1 MHADELDLP
10 TDLVRRLVADQ
21 MPWWAGLPVSRVAS
35 SGTDNA
41 MFRLGD
47 DLVVRMPRIHWARG
61 GVEHEARWLPVVGP
75 RLPVAVPRPLA
86 TGSSGGGYP
95 WTWSVLTWVPGTNPV
110 LGRLREPVGLA
121 HDLAALVL
129 AMRALD
135 VDGGVPK
142 GGLLADR
149 DDQVRRDIAALVDDI
164 DVPTVTA
171 VWDEAL
177 AGAEWSGDRTW
188 VHGDVAPGNL
198 LLGDDRLT
206 GLIDFAGVG
215 VGDPTLDLGVAWN
228 LLPPPAR
235 AVLRADLDVDDVT
248 WARARAR
255 ALAQALVQL
264 PYYRDTNPVLA
275 ANARHVIREVT
286 AEARVSSTGSGNR
299 PPRTRLYR

>member
-10 TDLVRRLVADQ
+10 TDLVRHLVADQ

-47 DLVVRMPRIHWARG
+47 DLAVRMPRIHWAQG
-61 GVEHEARWLPVVGP
+61 GVDHEARWLPVVGP
-75 RLPVAVPRPLA
+75 LLPVAVPRPLA
-86 TGSSGGGYP
+86 LGRPAAGYP

-110 LGRLREPVGLA
+110 LGRLGDPVRLA
-121 HDLAALVL
+121 HELAVLVQAL
-129 AMRALD
+129 RAVD

-142 GGLLADR
+142 GGFLVDR
-149 DDQVRRDIAALVDDI
+149 DEQVRRDVAALVDDI
-164 DVPTVTA
+164 DARAVTA
-171 VWDEAL
+171 IWDDAL
-177 AGAEWSGDRTW
+177 AGAEWTGNRTW

-198 LLGDDRLT
+198 LLVDDRLT

-215 VGDPTLDLGVAWN
+215 VGDPALDLRVAWN

-235 AVLRADLDVDDVT
+235 AVLRVDLEVDEVT
-248 WARARAR
+248 WARARAH
-255 ALAQALVQL
+255 ALAQALGQL

-286 AEARVSSTGSGNR
+286 AEA
-299 PPRTRLYR
+299 